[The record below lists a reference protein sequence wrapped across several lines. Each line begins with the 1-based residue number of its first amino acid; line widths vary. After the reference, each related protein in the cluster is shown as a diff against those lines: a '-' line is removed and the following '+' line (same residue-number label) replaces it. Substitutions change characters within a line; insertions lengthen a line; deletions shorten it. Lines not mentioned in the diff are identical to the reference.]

1 MNSLWIFPSEV
12 LGKLKMVFSI
22 RVFNE
27 NVYTIKDFNEDYRI
41 AKARILDILDNLG
54 GSTDLSKAINVGM

>member
-1 MNSLWIFPSEV
+1 
-12 LGKLKMVFSI
+12 MVFSI